1 MTRIAKTRY
10 YQGRVAYPSAEQLRA
25 ARATW
30 DFDDV
35 RRPTE
40 EIDCTHI
47 QRIEI
52 SGRDDREARRIEKE
66 TLERFFDYIGHRSG
80 FRVLTHET
88 TTGSHPGAVTAVH
101 EIVYVIESRPTKGY
115 VKLTL
120 KSELPPERPAG
131 LVSGVFS
138 DESLDQ
144 MARLF
149 ERPKKD

>member
-1 MTRIAKTRY
+1 MTIIAKTRY
-10 YQGRVAYPSAEQLRA
+10 YQGRVAYPISEQLRA

-40 EIDCTHI
+40 DVDCTHI

-52 SGRDDREARRIEKE
+52 SGRDAQEARLIEKE

-88 TTGSHPGAVTAVH
+88 TTGSHQGAVTAIH
-101 EIVYVIESRPTKGY
+101 EIVYVIELRPTKGY

-138 DESLDQ
+138 DQNLDQ
-144 MARLF
+144 MSRLF
-149 ERPKKD
+149 EQPKRD

>member
-1 MTRIAKTRY
+1 MTRIAEIRY

-40 EIDCTHI
+40 DVDCTHI
-47 QRIEI
+47 QLIEV
-52 SGRDDREARRIEKE
+52 SGRDVRETRRLEEE
-66 TLERFFDYIGHRSG
+66 TLARFFDYIGARPG

-88 TTGSHPGAVTAVH
+88 RSTSGRATAVAH

-115 VKLTL
+115 VKLKL
-120 KSELPPERPAG
+120 RSEQTGGSAAGAASDVFGGEGFEQLARMFEQRPRR
-131 LVSGVFS
+131 
-138 DESLDQ
+138 D
-144 MARLF
+144 
-149 ERPKKD
+149 